1 MAPQR
6 PSWRRRSSSA
16 WLMVS
21 RRCVEE
27 MASIASN
34 RHHPHHRSHPSPLPL
49 TPHPHALNLTLNLTQ
64 VSEEI
69 ASKGGVV
76 PLVALLSAGSPGA
89 QQQAATVLLHATSRT
104 PPLPSPSPITH
115 HALTSHLPPSL
126 LSSASHRTP
135 LLLPLLTIHPHRSLL
150 TTQTPLSHHHHPGLP
165 CLLNLR
171 SSPCAPYTLRPSAT
185 GAR

>member
-1 MAPQR
+1 
-6 PSWRRRSSSA
+6 
-16 WLMVS
+16 
-21 RRCVEE
+21 

-89 QQQAATVLLHATSRT
+89 QQQAATVS
-104 PPLPSPSPITH
+104 
-115 HALTSHLPPSL
+115 
-126 LSSASHRTP
+126 
-135 LLLPLLTIHPHRSLL
+135 
-150 TTQTPLSHHHHPGLP
+150 
-165 CLLNLR
+165 
-171 SSPCAPYTLRPSAT
+171 
-185 GAR
+185 